1 MKAALALIVIYIGMF
16 FVAIQ
21 GGPPSSVQA
30 AAQSSGEKQN
40 GAKSAAAIDPVKD
53 SDIRALLELV
63 GARDQVQD
71 SVRQTA
77 EQYRE
82 KLLATV
88 PDNEKGQAFVNTTIN
103 EYEKRYDVDRVT
115 EQLVGS
121 YDKHYSDEEIKS
133 LLQFYGSPLGQ
144 KVAAESPKIF
154 REIQETTRTRSRQG
168 RTRRAAAS
176 EAGKSGRGP
185 KRAPEQWQSAA
196 AARATRRR
204 SRRMPASR
212 PPSNKISRNPNHNI
226 LCKLRE
232 ALFEFDVDAERAVLV
247 A

>member
-1 MKAALALIVIYIGMF
+1 MKAALALVIIYVGMF

-21 GGPPSSVQA
+21 GGSPGSVQA
-30 AAQSSGEKQN
+30 AAQSPTDKQTS
-40 GAKSAAAIDPVKD
+40 AKATSIDPVKD

-88 PDNEKGQAFVNTTIN
+88 PNNEKGQAFVNATIN

-115 EQLVGS
+115 EQLVAL
-121 YDKHYSDEEIKS
+121 YDKHYTDEEIKG

-144 KVAAESPKIF
+144 KVASENPKIF
-154 REIQETTRTRSRQG
+154 HEIQETTRVEAAKAVRDALTQVKQENPG
-168 RTRRAAAS
+168 VGQNAHVTMGQRRPPQRYHAQQQDPA
-176 EAGKSGRGP
+176 
-185 KRAPEQWQSAA
+185 QQSAQQQD
-196 AARATRRR
+196 
-204 SRRMPASR
+204 PQ
-212 PPSNKISRNPNHNI
+212 
-226 LCKLRE
+226 
-232 ALFEFDVDAERAVLV
+232 
-247 A
+247 

>member
-1 MKAALALIVIYIGMF
+1 MKAAFALIVIYVGMF

-30 AAQSSGEKQN
+30 AAQSAGEKQN
-40 GAKSAAAIDPVKD
+40 GTKSAAAIDPMKD

-88 PDNEKGQAFVNTTIN
+88 PNNEKGQAFVNTTIN

-115 EQLVGS
+115 EQLVAL

-154 REIQETTRTRSRQG
+154 REIQETTR
-168 RTRRAAAS
+168 S
-176 EAGKSGRGP
+176 EAAKAVRDALQQAKQENPGVG
-185 KRAPEQWQSAA
+185 QN
-196 AARATRRR
+196 ARLSNGNERRPLAQR
-204 SRRMPASR
+204 TVQPQ
-212 PPSNKISRNPNHNI
+212 
-226 LCKLRE
+226 
-232 ALFEFDVDAERAVLV
+232 DAGQQTAQQQDQP
-247 A
+247 